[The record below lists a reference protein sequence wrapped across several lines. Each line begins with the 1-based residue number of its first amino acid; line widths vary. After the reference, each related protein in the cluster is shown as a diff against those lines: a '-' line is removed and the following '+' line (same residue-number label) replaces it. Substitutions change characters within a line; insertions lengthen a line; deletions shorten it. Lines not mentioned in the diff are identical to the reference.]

1 MTQTNNTKDI
11 KRWMVQ
17 SAKDYLKWLN
27 NSADN
32 DRKIICA
39 TLLEIQELEEHLR
52 HYNVVDVAQLQNI
65 ENALNTIH
73 RQLTNN
79 KFI

>member
-1 MTQTNNTKDI
+1 MTQTNNTKDV

-17 SAKDYLKWLN
+17 SAKDYLKLLQ
-27 NSADN
+27 NSDN

-39 TLLEIQELEEHLR
+39 TLLTIQELMEHLK

-65 ENALNTIH
+65 ENALDTIH
-73 RQLTNN
+73 RQLTNKN
-79 KFI
+79 FI

>member
-1 MTQTNNTKDI
+1 MTQTNNTKDV
-11 KRWMVQ
+11 KRWLAQ
-17 SAKDYLKWLN
+17 SAKDYLKLLN

-32 DRKIICA
+32 ERKNICA
-39 TLLEIQELEEHLR
+39 TLLEIQELSEHLK

-65 ENALNTIH
+65 ENALDTIH
-73 RQLTNN
+73 RQLINN

>member
-1 MTQTNNTKDI
+1 MTQTKQKNVKN
-11 KRWMVQ
+11 WLAQ
-17 SAKDYLKWLN
+17 SAKDYLKLLN

-32 DRKIICA
+32 ERQIICA
-39 TLLEIQELEEHLR
+39 TLLTIQELSEHLK

-65 ENALNTIH
+65 ENALDTIH
-73 RQLTNN
+73 RQLINN